1 MLESLDRWQSPDRIN
16 LRKLA
21 ALDILFL
28 CPRLIVAEFAF
39 GVLFSVA
46 LGLFVLVRG
55 HAFCQLPL
63 GTYFIC
69 LGINYLPMLVYAVAV
84 GNKANAREQ
93 MAGELDDLR
102 KTMSKYRSQSLILV
116 VPIASAD
123 LVLTQEWRKSR
134 DAKLRSS

>member
-1 MLESLDRWQSPDRIN
+1 MANPDRIN

-28 CPRLIVAEFAF
+28 GPRLIVAEFAF

-55 HAFCQLPL
+55 HAFWQLLL

-69 LGINYLPMLVYAVAV
+69 LGINYVPMLVYAVAV
-84 GNKANAREQ
+84 GNKANAREE
-93 MAGELDDLR
+93 MAGELDDPR

-116 VPIASAD
+116 VPLLVPI